1 MSNLTATNNILS
13 ESNDGQHKGSRTIS
27 DKHEMMGVAN
37 VENYKTKLITA
48 FEDMAN
54 RGTLLLGPN
63 VTQQDL
69 LMQIIGT
76 IVKT

>member
-13 ESNDGQHKGSRTIS
+13 ESNDGRHKGSRTIS

-37 VENYKTKLITA
+37 VENYKTKLIAA